1 MSEHAEAFDVSLTLD
16 EAFRF
21 QVDFRQPGVPNLQ
34 MDEPEPLGEGQGPN
48 ASRLLAAAVGNCL
61 SASALFCLRKAKV
74 AVTGMRTEVH
84 TELVRNEDGRLRI
97 GKIEVSLNPEFEDA
111 DQARIARCLDLFED
125 FCLVTESVR
134 KGIDVDVDV
143 EVAASEAEEV
153 AG

>member
-1 MSEHAEAFDVSLTLD
+1 MSEHPETFDISLTLEED
-16 EAFRF
+16 FRF
-21 QVDFRQPGVPNLQ
+21 RVDFGQPGVPDLRV
-34 MDEPEPLGEGQGPN
+34 DEPEPLGDGEGPN

-74 AVTGMRTEVH
+74 DVAGMRTEVH

-97 GKIEVSLNPEFEDA
+97 GKIDVSLHPEFA
-111 DQARIARCLDLFED
+111 DGNEARIARCLDLFED

-134 KGIDVDVDV
+134 SGIEVDV
-143 EVAASEAEEV
+143 EVHSDAGEAQEV

>member
-1 MSEHAEAFDVSLTLD
+1 MSEHAEAFDISLTLEED
-16 EAFRF
+16 FRF
-21 QVDFRQPGVPNLQ
+21 RVDFAQPGVPELRV
-34 MDEPEPLGEGQGPN
+34 DEPEPLGDGDGPN

-74 AVTGMRTEVH
+74 AVTDMRTEVH
-84 TELVRNEDGRLRI
+84 TELVRNDSGRLRI
-97 GKIEVSLNPEFEDA
+97 GKIEVSLHPEFEDA

-134 KGIDVDVDV
+134 NGIDVNVDV
-143 EVAASEAEEV
+143 QVDAAEAEEV